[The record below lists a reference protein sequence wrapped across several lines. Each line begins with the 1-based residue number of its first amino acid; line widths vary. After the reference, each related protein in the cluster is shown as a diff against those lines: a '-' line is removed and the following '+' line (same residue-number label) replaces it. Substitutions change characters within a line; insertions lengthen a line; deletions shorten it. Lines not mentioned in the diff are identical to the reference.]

1 MPHFIYQAK
10 SLQDGSTVTSSA
22 DASSES
28 ELAHR
33 LAQKNL
39 ILISAKTSSSNR
51 WSSSF
56 SLSQILGH
64 VPLVEKL
71 TFCRNLSIMIRAGI
85 PLVKSLESL
94 SEQTQNKYFSG
105 IIKQISRKVQGGQS
119 FSSALAQY
127 PKIFDNLF
135 VAMIKAGEASGQL
148 EEILQNLTNEM
159 GRRQKLASRLR
170 NALIYPSVILVLMA
184 IVGVIMMV
192 FVIPKLMAIFE
203 SMHARLPLATR
214 LIIQISSF
222 FKNYWLL
229 VIIASFVILVIYF
242 MVSKTTVYRSV
253 ADKVILYV
261 PIIAP
266 IIKKINNA
274 LISQTLES
282 LIRSGVPLLRSLEIT
297 AGTIGN
303 LYFRRSIIEA
313 KEKVKK
319 GETLSSALIKHP
331 QLYPMM
337 TIQMIQVGE
346 STGQTADMLGQIA
359 KFYESEVNDL
369 TKNLSSIIEP
379 VLLVVIGVAV
389 GIFAISIIQPIYSLV
404 NQI

>member
-184 IVGVIMMV
+184 IVGIIMMV
-192 FVIPKLMAIFE
+192 FVIPKLMAIFK